1 MDVLRRAAIRKLSD
15 HSPKPGRRPDGNLPV
30 SGYPLNRGSFSA
42 DFSRRVGTESLDIKP
57 ERFGRYVLL
66 DRVGVGGMAE
76 VFRAVMPGAQ
86 GFQRTFVVKR
96 ILGERAQSPYF
107 VDMFVREARINA
119 VLHHPNI
126 VQVFDFGEVGGTYFL
141 AMEYVR
147 GRDVSAI
154 ARRLRH
160 RARPCPVG
168 VAAFIAHEVAQ
179 ALGYA
184 HALTSPEGTPL
195 NVVHR
200 DVSPSNIICQRA
212 GGVKLLDFGIA
223 QALTEPEAEKT
234 QRMFKGKIA
243 YVAPERIKDQ
253 PADSRSDL
261 FSLGVVLW
269 ELLAGRKLFRGKTE
283 VETLQNVVEMPVP
296 ALSSHPRG
304 RAGRAGTDRRAR
316 AGPRSR
322 PSATRRR
329 TSWPRISRRC
339 WPPCATSRGRC
350 RRCCASCSGPSCR
363 RARFRRPALTPE
375 LLAGPGRRPA
385 RRRRRQHAAPGAER
399 RRRERRRGARAVA
412 MAVVGRLRP
421 SRPPRCWCCCSGA
434 AAAGARWPRRYG
446 RGPACH
452 RPRPPRP
459 GAHSPPSVP
468 RRPPRRN
475 PTRPRP
481 RRASRRRPNR
491 ARRARS
497 AGQGRIVAR
506 AFDQPV
512 RRGRV
517 AGGIDD
523 AGHALAHCRRR
534 RAVRGAAPGRSRN
547 AHRGRHRSAEALRR
561 RRGRLQG
568 RALRRGAGEVSGRLR
583 RQAAAGVPG
592 QHRAVP
598 AAAGRPQSGARDL
611 PRIRPG
617 GARLASGPRGAGV
630 DRAAGRR
637 DRRSGRWRKRG
648 GRRRRRQR

>member
-1 MDVLRRAAIRKLSD
+1 M
-15 HSPKPGRRPDGNLPV
+15 
-30 SGYPLNRGSFSA
+30 
-42 DFSRRVGTESLDIKP
+42 GTESLDIKP

-86 GFQRTFVVKR
+86 GFQRMFVVKR

-126 VQVFDFGEVGGTYFL
+126 VQVFDFGEVNGTYFL

-168 VAAFIAHEVAQ
+168 VAACIAHEVAQ

-243 YVAPERIKDQ
+243 YVAPERIKGQ

-269 ELLAGRKLFRGKTE
+269 ELLAGRKLFRGKSE
-283 VETLQNVVEMPVP
+283 VETLHNVVEMPVP
-296 ALSSHPRG
+296 ALSSI
-304 RAGRAGTDRRAR
+304 RADVAPELEQIVAR
-316 AGPRSR
+316 APR
-322 PSATRRR
+322 P
-329 TSWPRISRRC
+329 I
-339 WPPCATSRGRC
+339 G
-350 RRCCASCSGPSCR
+350 
-363 RARFRRPALTPE
+363 
-375 LLAGPGRRPA
+375 GPGSDR
-385 RRRRRQHAAPGAER
+385 
-399 RRRERRRGARAVA
+399 
-412 MAVVGRLRP
+412 
-421 SRPPRCWCCCSGA
+421 
-434 AAAGARWPRRYG
+434 
-446 RGPACH
+446 
-452 RPRPPRP
+452 
-459 GAHSPPSVP
+459 
-468 RRPPRRN
+468 
-475 PTRPRP
+475 
-481 RRASRRRPNR
+481 
-491 ARRARS
+491 
-497 AGQGRIVAR
+497 AR

-517 AGGIDD
+517 AVGSMITIRQEPWEGS
-523 AGHALAHCRRR
+523 LNLPR
-534 RAVRGAAPGRSRN
+534 RSRWAKPSSVN
-547 AHRGRHRSAEALRR
+547 AMGVVAIAVVIALFA
-561 RRGRLQG
+561 G
-568 RALRRGAGEVSGRLR
+568 LR
-583 RQAAAGVPG
+583 
-592 QHRAVP
+592 P
-598 AAAGRPQSGARDL
+598 AAAETRNPAD
-611 PRIRPG
+611 IE
-617 GARLASGPRGAGV
+617 A
-630 DRAAGRR
+630 
-637 DRRSGRWRKRG
+637 
-648 GRRRRRQR
+648 RRRFADAEVD